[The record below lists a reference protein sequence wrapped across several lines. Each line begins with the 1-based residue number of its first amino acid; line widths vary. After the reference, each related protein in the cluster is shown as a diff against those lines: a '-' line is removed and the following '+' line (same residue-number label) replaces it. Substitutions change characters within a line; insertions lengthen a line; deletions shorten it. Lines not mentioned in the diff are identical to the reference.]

1 MSSPFDDPLLETAL
15 RWLRSTIAT
24 LDPVPQRKHNPNKE
38 TFGLRL
44 ARLRK
49 ARGLTQAQLGQK
61 VGISYR
67 MVAYY
72 EGQTT
77 HPPTHILPALAKALG
92 VSADELLGAAK
103 LPSVPIDVDVRIWR
117 RLQKIQGLPPGTRKS
132 ILRVLDSLLAPY
144 DDDAAA

>member
-1 MSSPFDDPLLETAL
+1 MSTSIHEPHLETAL
-15 RWLRSTIAT
+15 RWLRSTIVDLT
-24 LDPVPQRKHNPNKE
+24 PVPQRKRSLNKE
-38 TFGLRL
+38 TFGIRL

-49 ARGLTQAQLGQK
+49 ARGLTQTQLGEK

-72 EGQTT
+72 EGQTS
-77 HPPTHILPALAKALG
+77 HPPTHILPGLAKALG
-92 VSADELLGAAK
+92 VSADDLFGASK

-144 DDDAAA
+144 DDDVAA

>member
-1 MSSPFDDPLLETAL
+1 MSTISHEPHLEPAL

-24 LDPVPQRKHNPNKE
+24 LDPMPQRKRNPNKE
-38 TFGLRL
+38 TFGIRL

-49 ARGLTQAQLGQK
+49 TRGLTQAQLGEK

-72 EGQTT
+72 EGQTA

-92 VSADELLGAAK
+92 VSADDLLGAAK
-103 LPSVPIDVDVRIWR
+103 LPSVPIDIDVRIWR
-117 RLQKIQGLPPGTRKS
+117 RLQKIQSLPPGTRKS

-144 DDDAAA
+144 DDDVAA

>member
-1 MSSPFDDPLLETAL
+1 MSNTFCDPHLEPAL

-24 LDPVPQRKHNPNKE
+24 LDPMPHRKRVPNKE
-38 TFGLRL
+38 TFGIRL

-49 ARGLTQAQLGQK
+49 ARGLTQAQLGAK

-72 EGQTT
+72 EGQTS
-77 HPPTHILPALAKALG
+77 HPPTHILPGLAKALG
-92 VSADELLGAAK
+92 VSADDLLGAAK

-117 RLQKIQGLPPGTRKS
+117 RLQKIQSLPPGTRKS

-144 DDDAAA
+144 DDDVAA

>member
-1 MSSPFDDPLLETAL
+1 M
-15 RWLRSTIAT
+15 
-24 LDPVPQRKHNPNKE
+24 PQLKRHPSKE

-49 ARGLTQAQLGQK
+49 ARGLTQTQLGDK

-72 EGQTT
+72 EGQTA

-92 VSADELLGAAK
+92 VSADELLGATK
-103 LPSVPIDVDVRIWR
+103 LPSLPIEVDVRIWR
-117 RLQKIQGLPPGTRKS
+117 RLQKIQRLPPGTRKS

-144 DDDAAA
+144 EDDKDLHG